1 MRNTAAH
8 APTARRH
15 RRGGRG
21 SQIMTGAPRRP
32 TARRRRWG
40 PGRRHPR
47 SSRVRA
53 SRHHSSGSLRGETV
67 AHGLDLV
74 GEEDEL
80 LATVEVDGEE
90 LAAEVLALR
99 DERPRRSPSNDSALE
114 YDGAGRAAARP
125 WKQATWLS
133 PSFVQAAVKV
143 VRSKRAPLKVPQSRT
158 RPWFT
163 MQTMVAITSASERA
177 CSATAFTRSRSVMFG
192 AIAVPSAVE

>member
-8 APTARRH
+8 APTARSH
-15 RRGGRG
+15 RRGWRG

-32 TARRRRWG
+32 TARTHRWG

-90 LAAEVLALR
+90 RAGEVLALR
-99 DERPRRSPSNDSALE
+99 DERPRGSPS
-114 YDGAGRAAARP
+114 G
-125 WKQATWLS
+125 
-133 PSFVQAAVKV
+133 
-143 VRSKRAPLKVPQSRT
+143 
-158 RPWFT
+158 
-163 MQTMVAITSASERA
+163 
-177 CSATAFTRSRSVMFG
+177 SVMFG
-192 AIAVPSAVE
+192 RFTEMIRPPVPIMVGVLTAPPRAYAAGPWLGTQFQCDLGASRW

>member
-8 APTARRH
+8 APTARSH
-15 RRGGRG
+15 RLGWRG

-32 TARRRRWG
+32 TARTHRWG

-90 LAAEVLALR
+90 LAAEVLTVNF
-99 DERPRRSPSNDSALE
+99 D
-114 YDGAGRAAARP
+114 
-125 WKQATWLS
+125 
-133 PSFVQAAVKV
+133 
-143 VRSKRAPLKVPQSRT
+143 
-158 RPWFT
+158 
-163 MQTMVAITSASERA
+163 
-177 CSATAFTRSRSVMFG
+177 SRSEEHTSELQSLTNLVCRLLLEKKKETK
-192 AIAVPSAVE
+192 IHTK